1 LTENL
6 NHYWGSDMKSETDIN
21 ERLSALLDDESG
33 QVESLELFRRLENDR
48 ELATKWNRYALAKEM
63 MQSRK
68 AMVVDLGFVYRVHAA
83 LEPEPAILAPRV
95 VRHRFREKAVT
106 MALAASIAMLAV
118 LVGRSV
124 NFYSPL
130 KSSEMLAQNE
140 SSVSSLPAV
149 AAVDPHLKDYL
160 AMHNETTY
168 LAGSQGMLP
177 SIRLVSGSR

>member
-1 LTENL
+1 
-6 NHYWGSDMKSETDIN
+6 MKSETDIN

-33 QVESLELFRRLENDR
+33 KVESLALFRKLENDH
-48 ELATKWNRYALAKEM
+48 ELAARWNRYSLAKEV
-63 MQSRK
+63 MQSPK
-68 AMVVDLGFVYRVHAA
+68 AMVVDLGFVDRVHAA
-83 LEPEPAILAPRV
+83 LEAEPAILAPRV

-106 MALAASIAMLAV
+106 LALAASIAMLAV

-124 NFYSPL
+124 NVYSPI
-130 KSSEMLAQNE
+130 KSSELLAQNE
-140 SSVSSLPAV
+140 SSVSSLPVV
-149 AAVDPHLKDYL
+149 AADPHLKDYL